1 MHIALLRSLAV
12 AACLMLAAPCL
23 AATDAPTTSAP
34 TASMAEARKLLRER
48 KFEEALTV
56 LRQIARGPAVH
67 DSVRFLLGLAAVEGS
82 QRLDIPAPGR
92 DALLDEGIAAFHAM
106 LVRRP
111 ELVRVRLEL
120 ARAFF
125 LKDEDRLAKRHFEQV
140 LAGKPPAGVALNVN
154 RFLAEIRARK
164 RWSLRLGMAL
174 APDTNI
180 GAGSDERIIYI
191 DIGGR
196 LLPFRRD
203 ADELTTSGIGV
214 SAWLGGEYQYP
225 LGDPGTGSGA
235 SQWRLRAGGNLSRK
249 EYRESAFDQ
258 MTVAG
263 HVGPRWLI
271 GRTSEISLL
280 LSGVHHWTG
289 SGLEEPSHHDIGLRV
304 EGMHRINPRTT
315 LNARVS
321 RHERRYD
328 KDTHRDGPATNVSLG
343 VGWVASPTVRIDAS
357 VGWGRLRPETERERH
372 SRRSVQV
379 GATAA
384 LPWGFTVGSGAL
396 RWTDYE
402 GNWAP
407 FVVDTPR
414 RDLTRTIRLFAH
426 NRALTLEGFSPQLSV
441 TQEQRSTNAQL
452 HDYER
457 ISGELRFVR
466 LF

>member
-1 MHIALLRSLAV
+1 MTLRFFGFQVLIALIFLAFFAPVLGQPAVPAWAADEPPEVSDAGLHVQIGAMFRKGMRAV
-12 AACLMLAAPCL
+12 AASRRAR
-23 AATDAPTTSAP
+23 TE
-34 TASMAEARKLLRER
+34 EAR
-48 KFEEALTV
+48 EAK
-56 LRQIARGPAVH
+56 
-67 DSVRFLLGLAAVEGS
+67 
-82 QRLDIPAPGR
+82 
-92 DALLDEGIAAFHAM
+92 LDEAIAAFHAI

-111 ELVRVRLEL
+111 ALVRVRLEL

-125 LKDEDRLAKRHFEQV
+125 LKEEDRLARRHFEQV
-140 LAGKPPAGVALNVN
+140 LASGPPAAVALNIN
-154 RFLAEIRARK
+154 RFLGIMRARK
-164 RWSLRLGMAL
+164 RWSFRLGMAL

-180 GAGSDERIIYI
+180 GAQSDERIVHI
-191 DIGGR
+191 DVLGQR
-196 LLPFRRD
+196 LPFVRD
-203 ADELTTSGIGV
+203 QEELTTSGVGI
-214 SAWLGGEYQYP
+214 SAWLRGEYQYP
-225 LGDPGTGSGA
+225 VADR
-235 SQWRLRAGGNLSRK
+235 WRLRAGGDIARREYKTSR
-249 EYRESAFDQ
+249 FDQ
-258 MTVAG
+258 LNVAG

-271 GRTSEISLL
+271 GRTSEVSLL
-280 LSGVHHWTG
+280 LSGVHVWTG

-315 LNARVS
+315 LNARAS

-328 KDTHRDGPATNVSLG
+328 EDTHRDGPVTDVSLG

-384 LPWGFTVGSGAL
+384 LPWGFTVGGSGAL

-402 GNWAP
+402 GEWFP
-407 FVVDTPR
+407 FTTAGAER
-414 RDLTRTIRLFAH
+414 RDLTRSLRVFAH
-426 NRALTLEGFSPQLSV
+426 NRALTLEGFSPQVSV
-441 TQEQRSTNAQL
+441 VQEQRTSNAQL